1 MMGGENR
8 RSILTLDRDYSEKAQ
23 YIGKS
28 PSYLEPISGSLHVPI
43 EGVYSAAEKTEG
55 RVAIGEETVQ
65 NHVEN
70 AARAYL
76 EPNRNTMHE
85 PIEGR
90 SRATP
95 RRFK

>member
-23 YIGKS
+23 RTCKA
-28 PSYLEPISGSLHVPI
+28 PSYLEPNSGSLHVPI

-55 RVAIGEETVQ
+55 RVAIGEKTGQ
-65 NHVEN
+65 NHVEKQS
-70 AARAYL
+70 RAYL
-76 EPNRNTMHE
+76 ERIRNSMHE

-90 SRATP
+90 SAQYVHGL
-95 RRFK
+95 